1 MVLRGATP
9 DASRRRPGCPA
20 VGKDPQD
27 RPSRRSYLSF
37 VRVGQNPRVAKKKDA
52 GASTPAVK
60 VLTGAGV
67 EFTTHTFEAEDRSR
81 SSSSP
86 RVSFGAEAASA
97 LGVSES
103 RVFKT
108 LMADVDGAL
117 WVAVVP
123 VNGQLDLKALAAAAS
138 GKKAAMADPTAAER
152 SSGYVVGG
160 ISPLG
165 QRKALPTVV
174 DSSALEY
181 PTVFVSGG
189 RRGLDLELA
198 PQDLV
203 RLTRARTAPIGR
215 AN

>member
-1 MVLRGATP
+1 M
-9 DASRRRPGCPA
+9 
-20 VGKDPQD
+20 
-27 RPSRRSYLSF
+27 
-37 VRVGQNPRVAKKKDA
+37 AKKKDA